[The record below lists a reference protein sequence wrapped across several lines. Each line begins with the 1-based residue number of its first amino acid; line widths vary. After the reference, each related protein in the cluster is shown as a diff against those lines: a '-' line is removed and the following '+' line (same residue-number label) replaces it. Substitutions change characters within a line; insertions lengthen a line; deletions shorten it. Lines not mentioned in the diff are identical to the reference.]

1 MKQKKEIAILLPNKE
16 DYSKNKAAAA
26 SIWVKDF
33 NKGYIASKQVIFGIS
48 SSTSYL
54 SSNFINL
61 RKKNLINNS
70 YFYIQ
75 NFIKNLPE
83 SISVIVIHNR
93 PHFFFILKKK
103 FPKIKFVLV
112 FHNDPN
118 TLRGSRT
125 VSEKINILENC
136 DKIIFVSTYVKQK
149 FYYNINNLL
158 PTKGEVIYPATNYYN
173 HNFKKNIKKEK
184 LIVFIGKLNSAKGY
198 NYFGQAAINIIK
210 KHKNWRVIV
219 AGNEKREAYNFQ
231 HERFKIFDW
240 LSHKQIINIYK
251 KSSISLV
258 PSTWDEPFGRTA
270 MESSDMGNALITSG
284 KGGLKETSINPIIL
298 KKINATSIQSEI
310 EKLIKNPNLLKK
322 IQKFNYKN
330 KKIDYKDSL
339 KKLTKLKVNLI
350 EKNNYNLNI
359 INNNNNNNN
368 NKVLHIA
375 NFDEKNDFRLSNIN
389 LATKISNGFIKDK
402 FHTTNFSDR
411 FFSQQNTF
419 SDIDNRIINI
429 IKNLKPNLILLG
441 HTNSLKTETLK
452 NIKDKFS
459 DIKIAFWYEDS
470 INRKGPDYIKNKNF
484 IEKYK
489 NYVDQY
495 FITTDKNNI
504 EASIPRNKLNF
515 IPVPSSNLSENLNLY
530 KARNYEY
537 DIFYAVS
544 HGVNRGV
551 LKKNKIDERYNF
563 LQLLMSK
570 SEDIN
575 YNIFGFNNIQ
585 PVWGDEFIKEISK
598 CRFGL
603 NLSRGEPVK
612 YYSSNRIATL
622 VANGVPTLMD
632 DKVKYSDFFS
642 NNEMIFYKN
651 VDDLIDKVKF
661 YKKNEKK
668 RLQIGM
674 NGKKKYFKIFNNK
687 IVADYIASKT
697 LGIKPTYNYVWDR

>member
-1 MKQKKEIAILLPNKE
+1 MKQKKEIATLLPNKE
-16 DYSKNKAAAA
+16 DFSINKAAAA

-54 SSNFINL
+54 TSNFINL

-125 VSEKINILENC
+125 VSEKINILEIC
-136 DKIIFVSTYVKQK
+136 DKIIFVSAYVKEK
-149 FYYNINNLL
+149 FYYNINNFL
-158 PTKGEVIYPATNYYN
+158 PLKGEIIYPATNYYN
-173 HNFKKNIKKEK
+173 HNFKENIIKEK
-184 LIVFIGKLNSAKGY
+184 VIVFIGKLNSAKGY
-198 NYFGQAAINIIK
+198 NYFGHAAINVLK

-219 AGNEKREAYNFQ
+219 AGNEKRETYNFQ

-258 PSTWDEPFGRTA
+258 PSIWNEPFGRTA

-298 KKINATSIQSEI
+298 KKINVTSIQSEI
-310 EKLIKNPNLLKK
+310 EKLIKNPYLLEK

-350 EKNNYNLNI
+350 KNNNYNLNI
-359 INNNNNNNN
+359 INNN

-375 NFDEKNDFRLSNIN
+375 NFDEKNDFRLSSIN

-402 FHTTNFSDR
+402 FHITNFSDR

-470 INRKGPDYIKNKNF
+470 INRKGPDYIKNRIF

-495 FITTDKNNI
+495 FVTTDKNNI
-504 EASIPRNKLNF
+504 EASIPKNKLNF
-515 IPVPSSNLSENLNLY
+515 IPIPSSNLSENLNLC
-530 KARNYEY
+530 KIQNYEY

-570 SEDIN
+570 SVDIN

-603 NLSRGEPVK
+603 NLSRGKPVK

-622 VANGVPTLMD
+622 VANGLPTLMD
-632 DKVKYSDFFS
+632 EKVKYSDFFS

-651 VDDLIDKVKF
+651 ADDLIDKVKF

-687 IVADYIASKT
+687 IVADYIVSKT
-697 LGIKPTYNYVWDR
+697 LGIRPSYSYVWDQ

>member
-368 NKVLHIA
+368 KVLHIA